1 MVTEERKQEIQE
13 NRRTFQRLNR
23 EIVEGKR
30 RKETMTV
37 TGRDGTPYD
46 LEIHALSELAIARA
60 AHVANLS
67 LPDLM
72 KGGQIRKLVREATA
86 AHEKVVIEY
95 GADSQQA
102 KAANQALQDALAKEA
117 AESAM
122 DEKGLA
128 KLQFVDEIASAA
140 LVGDTSERLTADELA
155 EILPGT
161 ERAKVFTR
169 ALEISG
175 LTAKAQ
181 GDAEKFRGEP
191 PGQPTSDAS
200 V

>member
-37 TGRDGTPYD
+37 TGRDGTQYD

-67 LPDLM
+67 LQDLM
-72 KGGQIRKLVREATA
+72 KKTADAAT
-86 AHEKVVIEY
+86 
-95 GADSQQA
+95 
-102 KAANQALQDALAKEA
+102 
-117 AESAM
+117 

-128 KLQFVDEIASAA
+128 KLQFLDEIVSSA
-140 LVGDTSERLTADELA
+140 LVGAENERLTADELA

-161 ERAKVFTR
+161 ERARVFKRT
-169 ALEISG
+169 LEISG
-175 LTAKAQ
+175 LTAKARE
-181 GDAEKFRGEP
+181 DAEKFRGEP
-191 PGQPTSDAS
+191 PGGTAGDAS